1 MMVSK
6 REQVLQA
13 LFDRLSGVAGPKVLR
28 NEVLPER
35 IPGGGIVIL
44 RDGDPGEPD
53 VLLSPPEYVYAHRAD
68 IEVVVDGP
76 TPAAR
81 DGIFD
86 SIMLSIGA
94 AIASDRTLG
103 GLCDYIEAVAP
114 EPIDLAVEGAP
125 GLKAAV
131 MPIILH
137 YGSFD
142 PLS

>member
-1 MMVSK
+1 MMASK

-13 LFDRLSGVAGPKVLR
+13 LFDRLSGIAGPKVLR

-35 IPGGGIVIL
+35 IPAGGVVIL

-53 VLLSPPEYVYAHRAD
+53 VLLSPPEYVYEHRAD
-68 IEVVVDGP
+68 VEVVVDGA

-81 DGIFD
+81 DGTFD
-86 SIMLSIGA
+86 SIMTAIGA
-94 AIASDRTLG
+94 AIAGDRTLG
-103 GLCDYIEAVAP
+103 GLCDFHEAVAP
-114 EPIDLAVEGAP
+114 EPIDLAVDGAP

-131 MPIILH
+131 VPIILH
-137 YGSFD
+137 YGSAD